1 MVSSKLEETLRTYLH
16 KYTKALTTSSTKPH
30 ATHTQGTDD
39 DIVSLITRYITDTE
53 FKGVT
58 PINPAL
64 IIQCLDEFKHVQ
76 YALPSR
82 NRDIMQR
89 IS

>member
-1 MVSSKLEETLRTYLH
+1 MGRYGLAVMYD
-16 KYTKALTTSSTKPH
+16 STKPH
-30 ATHTQGTDD
+30 VTHTQGTDD
-39 DIVSLITRYITDTE
+39 DIVKPITDYIATTK

-58 PINPAL
+58 PINPVL

>member
-1 MVSSKLEETLRTYLH
+1 MARYG
-16 KYTKALTTSSTKPH
+16 KAFMHGSTKPH

-39 DIVSLITRYITDTE
+39 NIVNLITEYITDTK

>member
-1 MVSSKLEETLRTYLH
+1 MVSSKLEDNLTTYLL
-16 KYTKALTTSSTKPH
+16 KYTKAFTNSSTKSH
-30 ATHTQGTDD
+30 ATHTQVTDD
-39 DIVSLITRYITDTE
+39 DIVFKITEYITDTE
-53 FKGVT
+53 FKGAT